1 IKVPEVAPS
10 TLPEEKKPDRRRL
23 SRAVLVGIAL
33 VLIAGAV
40 ILYLF
45 AFRPSTAETG
55 LASKEKMAYPLPDLP
70 SIAVLPFVN
79 MNEDP
84 KQELICDGLTEV
96 IITALSKDSRLF
108 VIARN
113 STFTYKGKPVKV
125 KKVSEEL
132 GVRYVLEGSVQ
143 KSADR
148 IRITA
153 QLIDALTG
161 HHLWAE
167 HYDRALKDVFAL
179 QDEVTLK
186 ILKSLRVK
194 LTTGEEAAQIQK
206 WHCSENFECYLKQ
219 LEAERFY
226 WQGTIEGFNLARRK
240 AEETLVMCPGH
251 T

>member
-1 IKVPEVAPS
+1 MVIVAA
-10 TLPEEKKPDRRRL
+10 
-23 SRAVLVGIAL
+23 AVLYQF
-33 VLIAGAV
+33 VL
-40 ILYLF
+40 
-45 AFRPSTAETG
+45 RPSPSKTDV
-55 LASKEKMAYPLPDLP
+55 ASREKMAYPLPDQP

-84 KQELICDGLTEV
+84 KQELLCDGLTEV
-96 IITALSKDSRLF
+96 IITALSKVPGLF

-167 HYDRALKDVFAL
+167 QYDRALKDVFAL

-194 LTTGEEAAQIQK
+194 LTKGEEAGEIQK

-219 LEAERFY
+219 MEAESFY
-226 WQGTIEGFNLARRK
+226 WQGTIEGINLARRK
-240 AEETLVMCPGH
+240 AEEILVLCPGH